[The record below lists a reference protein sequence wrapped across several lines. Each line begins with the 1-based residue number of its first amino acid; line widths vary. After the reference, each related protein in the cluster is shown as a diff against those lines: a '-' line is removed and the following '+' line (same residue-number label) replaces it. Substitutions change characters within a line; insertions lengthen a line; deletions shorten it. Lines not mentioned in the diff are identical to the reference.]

1 MWCIYVS
8 HTMRSLHPWFVFQ
21 MICKSCHTF
30 ISSHLN
36 IKGYKMLHTFGRSF
50 EEFGAAENF
59 VIGKINNIYSVEMQ
73 ISLRWSPMNNW
84 VWTITLNNSFPN
96 ILQCVFL
103 WPEGKLSFVTAAMC
117 SGNYDERLRP
127 LLIAERS
134 SFTPAGF
141 FRMERWRKKEDKD
154 REYRESKQLFF
165 PSFYIFPLIIPYYA
179 FLYQLSLPVFAAHE

>member
-1 MWCIYVS
+1 MWCNYVS
-8 HTMRSLHPWFVFQ
+8 HTTRNLLPWFVFQ
-21 MICKSCHTF
+21 MICKSCSTF

-36 IKGYKMLHTFGRSF
+36 IKAYKMPHTFGTSF

-73 ISLRWSPMNNW
+73 ISLRWGPMNNW
-84 VWTITLNNSFPN
+84 VWTITLNNSFLN

-117 SGNYDERLRP
+117 GGNYAERLRP

-141 FRMERWRKKEDKD
+141 FREERWRGKKEDRD
-154 REYRESKQLFF
+154 RE
-165 PSFYIFPLIIPYYA
+165 
-179 FLYQLSLPVFAAHE
+179 